1 MSKKRKLIIAI
12 IVILILSGI
21 SVGIYFVLKENKR
34 IEIVEK
40 LKNTPFMGVKAGII
54 DSLYQQL
61 SPAELEAYA
70 TIHEFQDS
78 LCKKYNFAKKG
89 LMLLSFREL
98 NNVQKELLSIDSS
111 YLEGNKLLMIDL
123 NASLDS
129 TITLVDFLFDWK
141 KSVQFITN
149 TSRQT
154 GVQMFHVGASK
165 ELGLDLNN
173 DLLLANFDSLKLNL
187 EKEGLLLSSDF
198 GLLSNELPINFKD
211 NLNDTIAKKDKQFGF
226 TKRELNYSCLE
237 VVGGQIP
244 QKISGNSVRKLLAI
258 EHWIKNHPIEMD
270 TLKLDLNATSTY
282 FQTFLSKRNFSLSKG
297 DHSLIREE
305 KVYAFVNGAEK
316 SEIKE
321 FRKLKKSVSFIS
333 RDKLKK
339 FNKPLLIFNKGPLD
353 SALIADINSTK
364 KSIYLGHSNPNI
376 AVPKIVGI
384 DNDVLSNKYALRALA
399 GGGEIFTNTLFNVK
413 TEGVTRQFLTYDNAI
428 NVGLNPDTLRQ
439 IDYLLR
445 RALSGRA
452 FPGCEVLIAKEG
464 NIVYQKYFG
473 KSEYKASP
481 QIDNNDVYDIASM
494 TKVVATTMVGMK
506 LYEDG
511 HFKLDD
517 PIKNYLPDT
526 IVKYLPYKNHTIANI
541 TFREL
546 LIHKSGLPSGGPI
559 INYLDYIKRKKVA
572 RFDAYYCDQKDDSA
586 FTVQIA
592 DGMYMEKEYQDS
604 MWIKL
609 NSMFLNPAKPYKYS
623 DVNMNLLYRLFKSI
637 IEEKKLVRKN
647 SKDTLFNG
655 FSQYLNE
662 NVYNKL
668 EMNNTMYLPRR
679 FKKLDDIVPT
689 EKDNF
694 WRKQLV
700 HGHVHDP
707 SAALLGGVAGNAGIF
722 SNVYDLAILFQMLE
736 QGGKYK
742 GVQIFSPETIQLFV
756 SRQENS
762 HRGLG
767 FNKPSVTGST
777 FGVCDEASSKTY
789 GHTGFTGT
797 CVWVDPDKD
806 LVYIFLSNR
815 VYPKVNKR
823 IYQYGVRKGI
833 HNIIYKSM
841 LD

>member
-1 MSKKRKLIIAI
+1 MSKKRKLIIAVI
-12 IVILILSGI
+12 LILILSGLA
-21 SVGIYFVLKENKR
+21 VGIYFVQKDNKE
-34 IEIVEK
+34 IEVAEK
-40 LKNTPFMGVKAGII
+40 LKNLPFMGVEANII

-61 SPAELEAYA
+61 SPIDLEEYA
-70 TIHEFQDS
+70 VIHSFQDS
-78 LCKKYNFAKKG
+78 LCKSYNSSKKG
-89 LMLLSFREL
+89 LMLLSLNEL
-98 NNVQKELLSIDSS
+98 NKVRPELLSIDSN
-111 YLEGNKLLMIDL
+111 YLVGNKLLMIDL
-123 NASLDS
+123 NSCFDS
-129 TITLVDFLFDWK
+129 TTSLVDFLFDWK
-141 KSVQFITN
+141 RSVQFINN

-154 GVQMFHVGASK
+154 GVQMFHVSAPK
-165 ELGLDLNN
+165 EINTVLNEE
-173 DLLLANFDSLKLNL
+173 LLLKNLDSLKSNL
-187 EKEGLLLSSDF
+187 EKKGLLLSSDF
-198 GLLSNELPINFKD
+198 GLLSSKLPLNFKD
-211 NLNDTIAKKDKQFGF
+211 NFVDTITEKDKQFGF
-226 TKRELNYSCLE
+226 TKSYLHYSCADLDRSKL
-237 VVGGQIP
+237 P
-244 QKISGNSVRKLLAI
+244 QNISGNSVRKLLAI

-270 TLKLDLNATSTY
+270 TLKLDLNAKSKYLKTY
-282 FQTFLSKRNFSLSKG
+282 LSKRSFSLSKG
-297 DHSLIREE
+297 DHSLIRSE
-305 KVYAFVNGAEK
+305 KVYAFINGAEK
-316 SEIKE
+316 SDIKE
-321 FRKLKKSVSFIS
+321 FRKLKKLVSFIS
-333 RDKLKK
+333 REKLKN
-339 FNKPLLIFNKGPLD
+339 FSKPLLIYNKTDLD
-353 SALIADINSTK
+353 SSLIADINSTK
-364 KSIYLGHSNPNI
+364 KSIYLGTESI
-376 AVPKIVGI
+376 GVSTPKIVSA
-384 DNDVLSNKYALRALA
+384 DKNVTSNKYVLRALA
-399 GGGEIFTNTLFNVK
+399 GGGTIFKNSLFNV
-413 TEGVTRQFLTYDNAI
+413 TMENVERQFLTYDNAI

-439 IDYLLR
+439 IDYLLK
-445 RALSGRA
+445 RALNGRA

-647 SKDTLFNG
+647 SRDTLFNG

-679 FKKLDDIVPT
+679 FKKLEDIVPT

-700 HGHVHDP
+700 HGYVHDP

-767 FNKPSVTGST
+767 FNKPSITGST

-797 CVWVDPDKD
+797 CVWVDPEKD